1 MKARVKKISLFLLA
15 DIIIIAVTMIF
26 SFLLRFDG
34 DIPARYEQYLY
45 FYIIL
50 GAIFTVPLLFW
61 RKLYSFT
68 WSFVSLH
75 EIIELLNVVLI
86 SGLLFYGVYSL
97 TSRTPPFLG
106 FPRSIIIIYYSLL
119 FLFLSALRSA
129 KRVMLIVANRA
140 STQGTLKRTL
150 IIGANSSAEEL
161 IRILKGKGKENMY
174 HIVGILEEDREKHTT
189 FLHGIKVLGDVARL
203 PEIAKKYT
211 VETLIVALP
220 EASRKTIKKTI
231 SLANEAEIKDI
242 KILPNLYEMVN
253 GTLTSQD
260 LREIRAEDL
269 LGRKVA
275 HIETEEIKRFM
286 NGKKI
291 LITGAAGS
299 IGSELC
305 RQIRAFA
312 PSDLYLLD
320 YEESNLFDLMRS
332 LESAQNPPSLHP
344 VIADVRNAKKIY
356 PLLEKI
362 KPHIVF
368 HAAAYKHVPLMEEFP
383 EEAVM
388 TNVFGTF
395 SMAKAAVSAGV
406 EKFILISSDKAVNP
420 ISVMGRTKKLAEM
433 IMRALDETSATK
445 FISVRFGNVLGS
457 RGSVLPIF
465 QDQIK
470 RRISL
475 TVTHPRMARYFMT
488 TPEACLLVLEAAA
501 SGKGGEI
508 FVLDMGKPIKIN
520 ELAKELI
527 KLSGL
532 KPDKDIPI
540 VYTRPRTGEKLFEN
554 IFSDKENML
563 ATRYQKIFKTKSSYH
578 IEKDVLLDEIE
589 RLKQY
594 TEDTPQLIA
603 MLTKLTTNH

>member
-1 MKARVKKISLFLLA
+1 MKERVKKISLFLGA
-15 DIIIIAVTMIF
+15 DIAIIASAMVF

-34 DIPARYEQYLY
+34 SIPARYEQYLY
-45 FYIIL
+45 LYILL
-50 GAIFTVPLLFW
+50 GTLLTIPLLFW

-75 EIIELLNVVLI
+75 EIMELLNVTII
-86 SGLLFYGVYSL
+86 SGFLFYGIYSI

-106 FPRSIIIIYYSLL
+106 FPRSIIIIHYFLL

-129 KRVMLIVANRA
+129 KRVILIIVNRTSSQ
-140 STQGTLKRTL
+140 STFKKTL
-150 IIGANSSAEEL
+150 IIGANASAEEL
-161 IRILKGKGKENMY
+161 IRILKGKGKKSVY
-174 HIVGILEEDREKHTT
+174 HIIGILEEDKEKHAT
-189 FLHGIKVLGDVARL
+189 FLHGIRVIGDIARL
-203 PEIAKKYT
+203 PEIARTYNI
-211 VETLIVALP
+211 ETLIVALP
-220 EASRKTIKKTI
+220 DASRKTIKKTI

-242 KILPNLYEMVN
+242 KILPSLYEMVN
-253 GTLTSQD
+253 GTLPSQN

-305 RQIRAFA
+305 RQIHAFT
-312 PSDLYLLD
+312 PSHLYLLD
-320 YEESNLFDLMRS
+320 YEESNLFDVARS
-332 LESAQNPPSLHP
+332 LDGKHNPPLLHP
-344 VIADVRNAKKIY
+344 IIADVRNGKKIRF
-356 PLLEKI
+356 LLEEI
-362 KPHIVF
+362 RPHIIF
-368 HAAAYKHVPLMEEFP
+368 HAAAYKHVPLMEKFP

-395 SMAKAAVSAGV
+395 SVAKAAISAGV
-406 EKFILISSDKAVNP
+406 EKFILISTDKAVNP

-433 IMRALDETSATK
+433 IMLALNETSATK

-465 QDQIK
+465 QEQIN
-470 RRISL
+470 RRVAL

-488 TPEACLLVLEAAA
+488 APEACLLVLEAAA
-501 SGKGGEI
+501 SGEGGEI
-508 FVLDMGKPIKIN
+508 FVLDMGKPIKIS

-532 KPDKDIPI
+532 KPNKDIPI
-540 VYTRPRTGEKLFEN
+540 VYTKPRVGEKLFEN

-578 IEKDVLLDEIE
+578 IKKDSFLKEIE
-589 RLKQY
+589 NLREY
-594 TEDTPQLIA
+594 TEDTPQLISI
-603 MLTKLTTNH
+603 LTKLTTNH